1 MAARG
6 AQKTLGRQF
15 DALFRQYRGQ
25 EVDRTVLAFAGE
37 IVVEDPALLE
47 SFELGADISF
57 TVNAVVTGN
66 SFKLK
71 DGIQGV
77 ITVRSEQVSLA
88 DGVVSIVKGSAAAK
102 AAKAAERNHD
112 DAFDTPLNEDGRPI
126 DLPPTKTRRPRGAA
140 AIIDDEAEV
149 EREAAQAE
157 ADARNARVLAG
168 DDEDEGI
175 PDLEAEGDPA

>member
-1 MAARG
+1 MAAR
-6 AQKTLGRQF
+6 QRTLSPQF

-25 EVDRTVLAFAGE
+25 EVDHTVLAFAGE
-37 IVVEDPALLE
+37 IVVDDQEVLSAM
-47 SFELGADISF
+47 ELGADIEI
-57 TVNAVVTGN
+57 TVRGIITGN
-66 SFKLK
+66 AFKVK
-71 DGIQGV
+71 DGI
-77 ITVRSEQVSLA
+77 T
-88 DGVVSIVKGSAAAK
+88 GVVTMKSETVALANGSVAIVKGSAAAK

-140 AIIDDEAEV
+140 AIIHDEAEV

-175 PDLEAEGDPA
+175 PDLEAEVDPA